1 MTINLFGQSISL
13 EEKHIM
19 IGTGVIIGVIA
30 LLGAFFLVMPKY
42 TRYTEVKTE
51 LETEQASL
59 QSEQAKYTKEFAK
72 LQNLKKVYEE
82 QKMNL
87 EALKN
92 RFKEASLNDE
102 TDLKILVQ
110 KLIID
115 LGLKSIEIG
124 AAEVAAEKQSYTKK
138 YIPYKLTGSFE
149 QLGRFFYYLENSKWL
164 LTFKGSDLR
173 LTKQEKTGKDGKTK
187 IEYLEASFKV
197 GAYIL
202 KGGEFEVE

>member
-1 MTINLFGQSISL
+1 MTLNLFGQTLNL
-13 EEKHIM
+13 EDKHIM
-19 IGTGVIIGVIA
+19 AGTGIVVA
-30 LLGAFFLVMPKY
+30 LVAILGAMFLVMPKY
-42 TRYTEVKTE
+42 QRYTEVKTE
-51 LETEQASL
+51 LETNQITLANEQAR
-59 QSEQAKYTKEFAK
+59 YTKEYAK
-72 LQNLKKVYEE
+72 LQNLKKIYEE

-87 EALKN
+87 EALKQ
-92 RFKEASLNDE
+92 RFQDASLKDE

-149 QLGRFFYYLENSKWL
+149 QMGRFFYYLENSKWL
-164 LTFKGSDLR
+164 LTFKGSDLK
-173 LTKQEKTGKDGKTK
+173 LTKMEKMKDPKTK
-187 IEYLEASFKV
+187 IEYLESSFKV